1 MNNRRE
7 NVFLCKRCRLWNS
20 GREAGA
26 DILTLCTIEYFQVE
40 YRIGTFYLSG
50 DYREAGWKD
59 RTQVRSRQGKPFY
72 GYSSLPGGILIMIDF
87 NGNTN
92 NLISCVSLSP
102 SFPGKS
108 PVNGWKSVFR
118 GKIRLKK
125 LSAESMPIRIHKQRI
140 IEARYK

>member
-1 MNNRRE
+1 M
-7 NVFLCKRCRLWNS
+7 CRLCRRYRKRDS
-20 GREAGA
+20 ARRTTDDFQPFLQTKRIFAGS
-26 DILTLCTIEYFQVE
+26 
-40 YRIGTFYLSG
+40 RIGTFYLSG

-59 RTQVRSRQGKPFY
+59 RTQVRGRQGKPLY